1 MDRFDDLDPQLKK
14 KLEKLQEV
22 PPRTERDIL
31 RGKAL
36 FLNKAVNIAS
46 QPVTGLQKWR
56 RKKWLGKKPDPALT
70 RKERFPVMGTVTA
83 IVLALALLFGGTGGT
98 VYASQSS
105 IPGEA
110 LYPVKTLSEDVRNM
124 ITIDPQASIDLNLD
138 LADRRVAEIASLE
151 EEGLPL
157 EESVVVRLEN
167 HLNTALQ
174 QAANLEGDE
183 FDEAVEQ
190 VKSRLEVQEKNMQQV
205 NMNEDPKGEALRIM
219 SSNMIQERIRLLEE
233 GEESPV
239 MLKQQLQGQ
248 QQLNQDETG
257 AGQGAGSQNGQGQ
270 SEDGEDTT
278 GQGSGNGQGAGA
290 DVESQDSTGEGSQ
303 NGQRGQNET
312 SPGQGGQPGQGQ
324 GGQNSSETCLDTQC
338 TVTPMPQGAG
348 QGKGNGKGK

>member
-1 MDRFDDLDPQLKK
+1 
-14 KLEKLQEV
+14 
-22 PPRTERDIL
+22 
-31 RGKAL
+31 
-36 FLNKAVNIAS
+36 
-46 QPVTGLQKWR
+46 
-56 RKKWLGKKPDPALT
+56 
-70 RKERFPVMGTVTA
+70 
-83 IVLALALLFGGTGGT
+83 
-98 VYASQSS
+98 
-105 IPGEA
+105 
-110 LYPVKTLSEDVRNM
+110 M

-205 NMNEDPKGEALRIM
+205 NMNEDPQGEALRIM

-312 SPGQGGQPGQGQ
+312 SPGQGGQAGQGQ
-324 GGQNSSETCLDTQC
+324 GDQNSSETCLDTQC